1 MDIYLSIDQPI
12 NHQYLTISGSKSE
25 SNRLLLMQALY
36 PGLSIKNLSDADDAK
51 AMTKALS
58 SLSATIDVH
67 HAGTAMRFLTAY
79 FATQTGKK
87 TTLTGSDRMKER
99 PIAVL
104 VDALQQLGADIVY
117 QEKNGYP
124 PIQICGK
131 KLVKN
136 EVSIAAN
143 VSSQYIS
150 ALMMIAST
158 LPHGLQIKLK
168 GEITSMPY
176 ILMTLHILK
185 QLGIQAGIDGQTISI
200 APTKQLTSRNF
211 MVESDWSS
219 ASYYYSIVALSP
231 IGTKI
236 TLSFFKKDSLQGDAA
251 LSKIYTEL
259 GVVTRFEQNRIV
271 LEKTNNPQ
279 TKSIQLSLN
288 HTPDIAQTLIVSCL
302 GLGLTCTLTG
312 LHTLKIKET
321 DRLLAL
327 QNELRKFGAT
337 VDCTDDTIALTNAI
351 NFSENI
357 ISINT
362 YQDHRMAMAFAPL
375 AIKQNLCIKN
385 ADVVSKSYP
394 RFWDDLQRIGFTVK
408 HK

>member
-1 MDIYLSIDQPI
+1 
-12 NHQYLTISGSKSE
+12 
-25 SNRLLLMQALY
+25 
-36 PGLSIKNLSDADDAK
+36 
-51 AMTKALS
+51 
-58 SLSATIDVH
+58 
-67 HAGTAMRFLTAY
+67 MRFLTAY
-79 FATQTGKK
+79 LATQIGKK

-104 VDALQQLGADIVY
+104 VDALQQLGANIVY

-143 VSSQYIS
+143 ISSQYIS
-150 ALMMIAST
+150 ALMMIAPT
-158 LPHGLQIKLK
+158 LPNGLQIKLE

-176 ILMTLHILK
+176 ILMTLQILN
-185 QLGIQAGIDGQTISI
+185 QLGIQSDIDEQIIRI
-200 APTKQLTSRNF
+200 APTEQLTSRNF
-211 MVESDWSS
+211 VIESDWSS

-231 IGTKI
+231 IGTQI
-236 TLSFFKKDSLQGDAA
+236 TLSFFKNNSLQGDAT

-259 GVVTRFEQNRIV
+259 GVVTRFEQNQIV
-271 LEKTNNPQ
+271 LEKTSNPQ

-337 VDCTDDTIALTNAI
+337 VDCTDDTITLINVV
-351 NFSENI
+351 NFSHKT
-357 ISINT
+357 ISIDT

-385 ADVVSKSYP
+385 AEVVSKSYP

>member
-1 MDIYLSIDQPI
+1 MDIYLSIDQLI
-12 NHQYLTISGSKSE
+12 NHQHLTISGSKSE

-36 PGLSIKNLSDADDAK
+36 PGLSVENLSDADDVK
-51 AMTKALS
+51 TMTKALAS
-58 SLSATIDVH
+58 PSTTIDVH

-79 FATQTGKK
+79 LATQIGKK

-99 PIAVL
+99 PIAML

-143 VSSQYIS
+143 ISSQYIS
-150 ALMMIAST
+150 ALMMIAPT
-158 LPHGLQIKLK
+158 LPNGLQIKLE

-176 ILMTLHILK
+176 ILMTLQILN
-185 QLGIQAGIDGQTISI
+185 QLGIQSDIDEQIIRI
-200 APTKQLTSRNF
+200 APTEQLTSHNF
-211 MVESDWSS
+211 VIESDWSS

-231 IGTKI
+231 IGTQI
-236 TLSFFKKDSLQGDAA
+236 TLSFFKNNSLQGDAT

-271 LEKTNNPQ
+271 LEKKSNPQ

-327 QNELRKFGAT
+327 QNELKKFGAT

-357 ISINT
+357 ISIDT
-362 YQDHRMAMAFAPL
+362 YQDHRMAMAFTPL
-375 AIKQNLCIKN
+375 AIKQNMCIKN